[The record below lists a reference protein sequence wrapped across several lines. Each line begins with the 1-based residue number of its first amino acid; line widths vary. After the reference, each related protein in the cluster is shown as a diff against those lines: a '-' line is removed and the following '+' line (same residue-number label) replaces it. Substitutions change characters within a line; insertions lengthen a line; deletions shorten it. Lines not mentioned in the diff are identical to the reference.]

1 MPPFISKAAE
11 PTSGCE
17 FYDLR
22 KSPMKL
28 IEVVDN
34 PAFNWQYGENGTI
47 VHVGSP
53 STGKVY
59 GPYRLDSE
67 FARGNGK
74 IVFKAYSLG
83 RTANQK
89 PMSKEELIQQN
100 ADLLARL
107 AALEAK
113 M

>member
-1 MPPFISKAAE
+1 MPPFISKSAE
-11 PTSGCE
+11 PTPGAE

-28 IEVVDN
+28 IEVVDT
-34 PAFNWQYGENGTI
+34 PSFGWQAGANGTV
-47 VHVGSP
+47 VHIGSS

-83 RTANQK
+83 RAANQK
-89 PMSKEELIQQN
+89 PLSKEELIQQN

-113 M
+113 Q

>member
-1 MPPFISKAAE
+1 MAPIQSAHE

-17 FYDLR
+17 FFDLR
-22 KSPMKL
+22 RSPCKL

-34 PAFNWQYGENGTI
+34 PAFNWQAGDNGTI
-47 VHVGSP
+47 VHVGSQ

-83 RTANQK
+83 RDARQK

-113 M
+113 Q